1 MRQNRKKLNQ
11 SIMYGVMGMAIVVL
25 LIVLLFWYLWVDNHA
40 PAPLPE

>member
-25 LIVLLFWYLWVDNHA
+25 LVVLLFWYIWMDGQTPV
-40 PAPLPE
+40 PSE